1 MKSQAKLVSQNTNGF
16 TPAIS
21 WTWWDD
27 SDKENV
33 KFAKD
38 DDDDDGDK
46 AWTCLALVTRSLRGK
61 MMKIPRRRAMAMLMI
76 TWYMRMMTPLSG
88 TNLR

>member
-27 SDKENV
+27 SDTGN
-33 KFAKD
+33 AKNND
-38 DDDDDGDK
+38 DFDVEDK
-46 AWTCLALVTRSLRGK
+46 AWTCLALGTRSLRGK
-61 MMKIPRRRAMAMLMI
+61 MMKMPRRRAMAMLMI

-88 TNLR
+88 TN

>member
-1 MKSQAKLVSQNTNGF
+1 MTVKQRMQNSF
-16 TPAIS
+16 A
-21 WTWWDD
+21 
-27 SDKENV
+27 ENN
-33 KFAKD
+33 
-38 DDDDDGDK
+38 DDGDK

-88 TNLR
+88 TNF